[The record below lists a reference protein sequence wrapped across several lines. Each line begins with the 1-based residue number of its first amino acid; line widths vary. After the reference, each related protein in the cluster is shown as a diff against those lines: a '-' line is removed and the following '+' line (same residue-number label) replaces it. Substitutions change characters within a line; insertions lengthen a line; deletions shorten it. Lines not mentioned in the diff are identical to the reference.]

1 MTTNMTH
8 AQLVA
13 ALKEV
18 NQTSHL
24 EKLRSVDIDLLQIEK
39 LNSTADLD
47 RFLDQARATA
57 RRHPGCIK
65 QGIDEVI
72 WSWKATHEVK
82 VLADTNLGVPRD
94 WNDFLNLSKDHR
106 HFKMLIRYT
115 TTDEAVRECEFAA
128 ELFKPLVNVAEINA
142 IAASADNADKKRE
155 NLKKALDHLWEV
167 KGQKDSISPAA
178 KLRATVE
185 GIRETF
191 SMFIGDTWLK
201 EMILKGGRF
210 ENFAALRSFII
221 RNAGLEEK
229 LESHPRVS
237 DMCTDAQKI
246 MFDKKASYG
255 TKYHRLLQLSS
266 KFTIRPITQN
276 SHELYHGAYDNDVKP
291 KAGDVSEKPPTKGL
305 QDVKNEDEE
314 LSPALKVL
322 CMALAM
328 VHVPTPDL
336 VEIENMFAKDHGSLH
351 PLALTQWRYEFQDA
365 ITLREKA
372 GKRVNPTGVRESVSI
387 QKVSQMT
394 PTQQAEQL
402 EKLHV
407 AAMRKFGNGFKH
419 DSAPKWTD
427 QFKRTQDQKTAKPL
441 ESYKGSDIC
450 CYCAYHRR
458 DLHLHLAGAGN
469 CPHWNSETK
478 APNMTK
484 THKSKV
490 AQTKGQAQK
499 GKPRGQVARVTTKD
513 DEDISSVDL
522 QY

>member
-1 MTTNMTH
+1 MSENMTH

-24 EKLRSVDIDLLQIEK
+24 EKLKAADIDLLQIEK

-72 WSWKATHEVK
+72 WSWKSTHEVK
-82 VLADTNLGVPRD
+82 VLVDTNLGVPRD
-94 WNDFLNLSKDHR
+94 WDDFLVLSKDHR
-106 HFKMLIRYT
+106 HFKKLIRYT
-115 TTDEAVRECEFAA
+115 STEEVVRECEFAA
-128 ELFKPLVNVAEINA
+128 ELFKPLVNVAEIKK
-142 IAASADNADKKRE
+142 IATSTDADETKRA
-155 NLKKALDHLWEV
+155 NLKKALVHLWEV

-178 KLRATVE
+178 KLRASVE

-191 SMFIGDTWLK
+191 SMFIGDIWLK

-210 ENFAALRSFII
+210 ENFASLRSFII

-237 DMCTDAQKI
+237 DMSNDAQKI
-246 MFDKKASYG
+246 MFDKKATYG

-266 KFTIRPITQN
+266 KFMIRKITQT
-276 SHELYHGAYDNDVKP
+276 SHELFNGAYDNDVKP
-291 KAGDVSEKPPTKGL
+291 KAGDVSEKPPANGL
-305 QDVKNEDEE
+305 HDVQNEDEE

-328 VHVPTPDL
+328 AHVPTPDL
-336 VEIENMFAKDHGSLH
+336 VEIENTFAKDHGSLH

-372 GKRVNPTGVRESVSI
+372 GKRVNPVGARDPASI

-419 DSAPKWTD
+419 ESAPKWTN
-427 QFKRTQDQKTAKPL
+427 QFKKSKEKGKPL

-458 DLHLHLAGAGN
+458 DISLHLFGAGN
-469 CPHWNSETK
+469 CPYWNPETNAPTMTK
-478 APNMTK
+478 AHKN
-484 THKSKV
+484 KSKGK
-490 AQTKGQAQK
+490 TQK
-499 GKPRGQVARVTTKD
+499 GKPKTQVARVTSKEE
-513 DEDISSVDL
+513 EDIDSVDL

>member
-94 WNDFLNLSKDHR
+94 WNNFLELSKDHR

-115 TTDEAVRECEFAA
+115 STDVAVRECEFAA
-128 ELFKPLVNVAEINA
+128 ELFKPLVNVAEIKE
-142 IAASADNADKKRE
+142 IANSADDADTKRA
-155 NLKKALDHLWEV
+155 NLKKALAHLWEV

-178 KLRATVE
+178 KLRASVE

-210 ENFAALRSFII
+210 GNFASLRSFII

-237 DMCTDAQKI
+237 DMCNDAQKI

-266 KFTIRPITQN
+266 KFTIRPVTQN

-336 VEIENMFAKDHGSLH
+336 VEIENTFAKDHGSLH

-372 GKRVNPTGVRESVSI
+372 GKRVNPTGVQSVSI

-402 EKLHV
+402 ERLHV

-427 QFKRTQDQKTAKPL
+427 QFKRTEDQKKGKPL

-450 CYCAYHRR
+450 SYCAYHRR
-458 DLHLHLAGAGN
+458 DLSLHLAGAGN
-469 CPHWNSETK
+469 CPHWNPETK
-478 APNMTK
+478 KPTMTK
-484 THKSKV
+484 THKAK
-490 AQTKGQAQK
+490 TKGQSN
-499 GKPRGQVARVTTKD
+499 QVARMTTTEE
-513 DEDISSVDL
+513 EDIESVDL
-522 QY
+522 RY